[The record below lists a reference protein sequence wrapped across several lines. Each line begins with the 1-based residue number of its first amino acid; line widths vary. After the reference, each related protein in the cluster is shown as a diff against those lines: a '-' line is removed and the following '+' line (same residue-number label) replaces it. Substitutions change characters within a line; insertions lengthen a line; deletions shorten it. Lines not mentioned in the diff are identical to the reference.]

1 MFQKYAF
8 CSSPKSL
15 DTGQEYLVSQGPTF
29 VKILNISKM
38 ETTWKVDTMHSEVG
52 FKVRHMMISNVSGS
66 FGSFDAHA
74 TTAGDDFS
82 TAQFSFNAD
91 INSINTGVADRDG
104 HLKSADFFDAE
115 QYPALTFTSTGV
127 TQINDDTLEIAGTIQ
142 IKGQSKPVVLKAE
155 YAGIAVDPYGQT
167 KAGMTISGSIKRSDF
182 GLTWSAVTEAGHV
195 VVGDEI
201 KLAAELQLIKQ

>member
-1 MFQKYAF
+1 VA
-8 CSSPKSL
+8 SKSL
-15 DTGQEYLVSQGPTF
+15 DAGQVYLVCQCRTF
-29 VKILNISKM
+29 VKILKILKM

-74 TTAGDDFS
+74 TTAGDDFT

-115 QYPALTFTSTGV
+115 SRPALTFTSTGI
-127 TQINDDTLEIAGTIQ
+127 TKINDETLEIAGHLQ
-142 IKGQSKPVVLKAE
+142 IKGHTHPVVLKADF
-155 YAGIAVDPYGQT
+155 AGIAVDPYGQT
-167 KAGMTISGSIKRSDF
+167 KAGMTLSGSIKRSEF
-182 GLTWSAVTEAGHV
+182 GLTWSAITEAGNIV
-195 VVGDEI
+195 VSDDI
-201 KLAAELQLIKQ
+201 KLAAELQFIKQ